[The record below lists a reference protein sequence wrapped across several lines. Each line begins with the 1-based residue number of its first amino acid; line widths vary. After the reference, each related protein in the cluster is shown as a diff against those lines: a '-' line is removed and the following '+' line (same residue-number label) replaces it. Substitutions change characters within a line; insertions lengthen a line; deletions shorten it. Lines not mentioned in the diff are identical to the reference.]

1 MSILEYNSY
10 AEENLDEHTNPSD
23 ILPSD
28 DLQFD
33 DLSSPAVSLP
43 TPDEV
48 EELQSLPEDE
58 GVHLL

>member
-1 MSILEYNSY
+1 M
-10 AEENLDEHTNPSD
+10 DEHTNPSD